1 MCVFVQTFFDN
12 QMICHTEGKNLT
24 KCLPCASQMTHVF
37 NEHVMVETI
46 SACALKINGIHVRA
60 KLERDQNVVLDLRN
74 NFLSC
79 KYTHRALIDDTGTFM
94 TLFSDLKVVMSN
106 LSERTPCSITGTR
119 SQQLFIFA
127 HYPQKKTGPIFEQAR
142 ISEIIYLFFH
152 LKSTVISCS
161 C

>member
-79 KYTHRALIDDTGTFM
+79 KYTQ
-94 TLFSDLKVVMSN
+94 
-106 LSERTPCSITGTR
+106 SINR
-119 SQQLFIFA
+119 
-127 HYPQKKTGPIFEQAR
+127 
-142 ISEIIYLFFH
+142 
-152 LKSTVISCS
+152 
-161 C
+161 